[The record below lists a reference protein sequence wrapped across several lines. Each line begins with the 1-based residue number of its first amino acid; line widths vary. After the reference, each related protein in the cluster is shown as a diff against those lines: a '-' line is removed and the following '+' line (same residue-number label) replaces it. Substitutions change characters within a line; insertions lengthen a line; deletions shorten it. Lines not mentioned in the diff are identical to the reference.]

1 MAIAMKRYLSK
12 FLATT
17 ILSTVL
23 LSCGKVEPIQTPP
36 IVLKQS
42 TPTISIVP
50 TVSPTAESLPTITP
64 YPTTLA
70 DATAQ
75 AFDFVLCN
83 NNAISW
89 WDISPN
95 GKWLAAPCID
105 ENDTEE
111 SPLFISSMDNSQH
124 WKIYYSDYIFSPY
137 IEKIGLS
144 LDQHDDVIPTYWSK
158 DGRYLFATVG
168 SRLDGCCWI
177 TGSRHVLLVRLNL
190 ETGEQAALLR
200 TDYYS
205 ANVFSFII
213 SDSDRYL
220 LFTPPSYNLPYDFAV
235 LDFQTW
241 ETQEIFLKVTGEAHM
256 DYAKLSPKEDKV
268 ILLLFEYIPY
278 DDYYLDSIVL
288 IDLVSGRQDLL
299 ISDIKPEE
307 ELFPIQWIDNNH
319 VLMSNI
325 NPVYYAGDKI
335 ERRWTLDINS
345 GQLEERTP

>member
-1 MAIAMKRYLSK
+1 MKRYLFK
-12 FLATT
+12 FLAIT

-36 IVLKQS
+36 IVIKQS
-42 TPTISIVP
+42 TPTISILP
-50 TVSPTAESLPTITP
+50 TVSPTIESLPTVTP

-83 NNAISW
+83 NSPISW

-111 SPLFISSMDNSQH
+111 SPLFISSIDNSQH

-144 LDQHDDVIPTYWSK
+144 LDKHDDVVPTYWSK
-158 DGRYLFATVG
+158 DGRFLFATVG

-177 TGSRHVLLVRLNL
+177 PGSRYSLLVRLNL
-190 ETGEQAALLR
+190 ETGEQVEILNV
-200 TDYYS
+200 DYYS
-205 ANVFSFII
+205 ANVFNFII
-213 SDSDRYL
+213 SESDRYL
-220 LFTPPSYNLPYDFAV
+220 FFTPPSHNQLYDFAV

-241 ETQEIFLKVTGEAHM
+241 ETQEIFLKVKRDVHM

-268 ILLLFEYIPY
+268 ILPLFLFSDLPVGNYSV
-278 DDYYLDSIVL
+278 DSIAL
-288 IDLVSGRQDLL
+288 IDLVSGEQDIL
-299 ISDIKPEE
+299 IADIKPEE
-307 ELFPIQWIDNNH
+307 QIYPIQWLDDEH
-319 VLMSNI
+319 VLISNI
-325 NPVYYAGDKI
+325 KPVYDANDKI
-335 ERRWTLDINS
+335 ERQWILDTIS
-345 GQLEERTP
+345 GQLEEKTP